1 MIKGSTIR
9 MRKRILLITLMMIFL
24 FFSILIIRLINL
36 QIINSHNLFKMA
48 NSQQLAS
55 TKLTARRGAIYDR
68 NMVPLA
74 QSATAWDVV
83 LEPNYIKN
91 DEAREVISQG
101 LSEILDIPKEE
112 IIEASKKRSSYKI
125 IKKKINSYLKDKI
138 IEFKSQ
144 KNITSGIRLIENYKR
159 YNPCG
164 TLAST
169 VLGFTG
175 DDGQGLAGLES
186 YYDKI
191 LKGED
196 GKLVSAKNAIG
207 TDMPYDYEHMIPPKD
222 GQNLI
227 LTIDSNIQRIA
238 ERCLKQAVEKNDA
251 RDGGFIIAMSPK
263 TGEILALA
271 VENNFDPNNPFE
283 LCNQDKKVLEETPD
297 EEKQKK
303 KSELLSKQ
311 WRNTVVNSLYY
322 PGSVFKIIVAAMGL
336 ELGLVD
342 ENSNFNCSGGIKISD
357 RVIRCHK
364 RIGHGPL
371 NFVEAL
377 CKSCN
382 PAFISLGQKIGSK
395 NFFDF
400 YKMFGFHEKTGID
413 LPGETKD
420 VFFSEEGNMKPINL
434 AVASIGQNFGITP
447 IQMATAA
454 CAIANGGELVTPY
467 IVKEIQDKDGK
478 KSFSK
483 KIKRQIIS
491 SETAKRVAD
500 MMAQNTI
507 CGGAKNAYVPGFRIC
522 GKTGTSEKKEKPLIP
537 GQKEYM
543 SSYCGFAP
551 VDNPQLLVLMGVNNP
566 QGGQYYGSIVVAPNC
581 GLFFSEAL
589 PCVGIQPQY
598 NEEESK
604 KYGIEIPNLVGKK
617 ISEAKTNIIDLDL
630 KPFVIGAG
638 SEVLSQ
644 VPSPGNLIARGGTI
658 IIYTEN
664 NTEGSEN
671 NKVKVPNFI
680 GMKKSEA
687 AKIAESAGL
696 NISVSGSSDENDI
709 IKTQSPSGSEYV
721 PKGTTINVVI
731 HNDNLID

>member
-1 MIKGSTIR
+1 MVKGSTIR
-9 MRKRILLITLMMIFL
+9 MRKRILLVALITIFL

-36 QIINSHNLFKMA
+36 QIINAYNLFKMA

-55 TKLTARRGAIYDR
+55 TKLTAKRGIIYDR

-91 DEAREVISQG
+91 DETRENIAQG
-101 LSEILDIPKEE
+101 VSEILDIPKEE
-112 IIEASKKRSSYKI
+112 IAEASKKKSSYKV
-125 IKKKINSYLKDKI
+125 IKKKIDSNLKDKI
-138 IEFKSQ
+138 IELKTQ
-144 KNITSGIRLIENYKR
+144 KNITNGVQLIESYKR
-159 YNPCG
+159 YCPMG

-175 DDGQGLAGLES
+175 DDGQGLSGIES
-186 YYDKI
+186 QYDKI
-191 LKGED
+191 LRGES

-222 GQNLI
+222 GQNLV
-227 LTIDSNIQRIA
+227 LTLDSNIQRIA

-251 RDGGFIIAMSPK
+251 RNGGFFIAMNPK

-271 VENNFDPNNPFE
+271 VEKNFNPNSPFE
-283 LCNQDKKVLEETPD
+283 LCDQDKKILEDTPE

-311 WRNTVVNSLYY
+311 WSNSVVNSLYY
-322 PGSVFKIIVAAMGL
+322 PGSVFKMIVAAMGL

-357 RVIRCHK
+357 RIIRCHK

-400 YKMFGFHEKTGID
+400 YKAFGFHEKTGID

-478 KSFSK
+478 VIKSFSK
-483 KIKRQIIS
+483 KSRRQIIS
-491 SETAKRVAD
+491 RETSKRVSD

-507 CGGAKNAYVPGFRIC
+507 SGGAKNAYVPGFEIC
-522 GKTGTSEKKEKPLIP
+522 SKTGTSEKKEKPLVP
-537 GQKEYM
+537 GQKDYM

-551 VDNPQLLVLMGVNNP
+551 LNDPQILILMGIDTP
-566 QGGQYYGSIVVAPNC
+566 KGGQYYGSVVAAPSC
-581 GLFFSEAL
+581 GIFFADTL
-589 PCVGIQPQY
+589 PYMEIKPQY

-604 KYGIEIPNLVGKK
+604 KYGIEIPNLVGEK
-617 ISEAKTNIIDLDL
+617 INDAKIEIINLEL
-630 KPFVIGAG
+630 KPVIMGKG
-638 SEVLSQ
+638 EQVLSQ
-644 VPSPGNLIARGGTI
+644 VPSPGSLIARGGTVI
-658 IIYTEN
+658 LYTEDN
-664 NTEGSEN
+664 AEN
-671 NKVKVPNFI
+671 DKVKVPNFI

-687 AKIAESAGL
+687 VKIAESVGL
-696 NISVSGSSDENDI
+696 NILASGSSNEEDK

-731 HNDNLID
+731 HNDNLRD